1 MKIKENTLYEATFPS
16 GDKCMVQLAKIQ
28 EYPATGMPSDC
39 IFQCLS
45 PEFLLLERSS
55 IEGGFFLPSSVID
68 QIDFRE
74 VKDPAHIA
82 LFKPTKP
89 FEIKFKRV

>member
-1 MKIKENTLYEATFPS
+1 MNIKEDTLYEATFPN

-28 EYPATGMPSDC
+28 EYNATGMQSDY

-45 PEFLLLERSS
+45 PEFSLLKNSS
-55 IEGGFFLPSSVID
+55 IEGGFFIPSSVID
-68 QIDFRE
+68 KIQFRE
-74 VKDPAHIA
+74 VRDSVYIM

-89 FEIKFKRV
+89 FEVKFKR